1 MERIVV
7 GVDGSPAA
15 DRALH
20 WAVAEAARHGARV
33 ELVYAYV
40 IHPYAGMFGDADRD
54 LAQGRLDDV
63 VERNRSVLDD
73 VKWSATLTVASGVAA
88 AAVVDVAADADLAVV
103 GSRGRGG
110 FPRLTLGSTSYR
122 VAAHAR
128 VPVAVVPGA
137 STDDDGRRP
146 VVVGIDNAPASRRA
160 LRWAVEE
167 SARRGTDLT
176 ALHAYT
182 LPADPAPQAALNQS
196 LYDDVRMRTHADA
209 RALVDRVV
217 DDTQNPVG
225 VHIRRQ
231 VAVGPAAGVL
241 LDHAEGRLLV
251 VGTRGQGTFSRAVFG
266 SVSQQ
271 VLHHTSH
278 PVVVVP

>member
-1 MERIVV
+1 MQHIVV

-15 DRALH
+15 DLALR
-20 WAVAEAARHGARV
+20 WAVAEAARHGAVV
-33 ELVYAYV
+33 ELVHAYA
-40 IHPYAGMFGDADRD
+40 IHPYAGMFGDADRE
-54 LAQGRLDDV
+54 LAQGRLDSV
-63 VERNRSVLDD
+63 VDRNRTELDT
-73 VKWSATLTVASGVAA
+73 VKWSATLTAVSGPTAA
-88 AAVVDVAADADLAVV
+88 ALVDAADEADLVVV
-103 GSRGRGG
+103 GTRGRGG

-122 VAAHAR
+122 VAADAG

-137 STDDDGRRP
+137 SPGHDGSRP
-146 VVVGIDNAPASRRA
+146 LLVGIDDAPASRRA
-160 LRWAVEE
+160 LHWAVEE

-182 LPADPAPQAALNQS
+182 LPADPAPQAALNQR
-196 LYDDVRMRTHADA
+196 LYDDIRMRMHSEA

-217 DDTQNPVG
+217 DDTQNPAG

-231 VAVGPAAGVL
+231 VAVGAPAGVL
-241 LDHAEGRLLV
+241 LDHADGRLLV

-271 VLHHTSH
+271 VLHHTEA
-278 PVVVVP
+278 PVVVIP